1 MLGRVNFQSFNL
13 EEKCIV
19 TSCTKFNNHIL
30 DPSPDTNAFR
40 LIGDQTSESV
50 VVLTLVLLVS
60 FSSSK

>member
-19 TSCTKFNNHIL
+19 TSCIKFNNHII

-40 LIGDQTSESV
+40 LTGDQTSESV
-50 VVLTLVLLVS
+50 VVLTLVL
-60 FSSSK
+60 